1 MIVIEMTILKVIMKN
16 YMETK
21 QTAIQWLIDNLHYM
35 YSTKWED
42 KIEQAK
48 QMEKEQ
54 IMDAYESATLEL
66 ANERNDYLSEQYYTE
81 TYGKEKS

>member
-1 MIVIEMTILKVIMKN
+1 
-16 YMETK
+16 METK
-21 QTAIQWLIDNLHYM
+21 ETAVEWLIDNLHYM

-54 IMDAYESATLEL
+54 IMDAYYEGKYHGFEYDP
-66 ANERNDYLSEQYYTE
+66 EEYYKE
-81 TYGKEKS
+81 TYGKD